1 MPQWVETNGS
11 RSATI
16 HRKGKKAESTLTK
29 TFRAFGY
36 SDDGSLHAAANTKF
50 TSERF
55 VQIGDYQ
62 MMVESYSVSHVAD
75 DVWDVTVNYVKT
87 GADDDNPLR
96 RTRSFDTGGATAHMT
111 QAIPS
116 STYPTGEQRFPPA
129 APDQKGAIG
138 VDGERVAGIDIVT
151 PALTWTE
158 SYDVP
163 SAYVTAAYIKALA
176 ELTGTVNNAAFK
188 TFAAGEVLFVG
199 CSGSQEWDGEKGDGP
214 WNLSYKFTAS
224 GNCGPGQTYP
234 ALTIGDV
241 TGVEKDGHDFLWI
254 TYEPK
259 VDTSSLKVLRVP
271 KFVYVNKVYRRSNFS
286 RLGIG

>member
-1 MPQWVETNGS
+1 MPQFIETNGS

-16 HRKGKKAESTLTK
+16 QRKGKKAESTYTK

-36 SDDGSLHAAANTKF
+36 TDDTALHTAADSKF
-50 TSERF
+50 TAERF
-55 VQIGDYQ
+55 FQIGDYQ
-62 MMVESYSVSHVAD
+62 FMVESYSVSHVAD
-75 DVWDVTVNYVKT
+75 DVWDVSATYVKT

-96 RTRSFDTGGATAHMT
+96 RARSFDTGGATAHMT

-116 STYPTGEQRFPPA
+116 DTYPTGEHRFPPA

-138 VDGERVAGIDIVT
+138 VDGEKVAGVDVVT
-151 PALTWTE
+151 PMLSWTE

-163 SAYVTAAYIKALA
+163 STYVTAAYIKTLA

-188 TFAAGEVLFVG
+188 SFAAGEVLFVG
-199 CSGSQEWDGEKGDGP
+199 CSGSQEWDEEKGDGP

-224 GNCGPGQTYP
+224 GNCGEGGTYP
-234 ALTIGDV
+234 ALKLGDV
-241 TGVEKDGHDFLWI
+241 SGIQKDGHDFLWI

-259 VDTSSLKVLRVP
+259 ADATTASLLRVP
-271 KFVYVNKVYRRSNFS
+271 KYVYVNKVYRRTNFAS
-286 RLGIG
+286 LGIG

>member
-1 MPQWVETNGS
+1 MGQFLETNGS

-36 SDDGSLHAAANTKF
+36 SDDTALHQEANRKF
-50 TSERF
+50 TSEKF

-62 MMVESYSVSHVAD
+62 MMVESYSVSHIAD
-75 DVWDVTVNYVKT
+75 DVWDVSVNYVKT

-116 STYPTGEQRFPPA
+116 ATFATGEQRFPPA
-129 APDQKGAIG
+129 APDQKGAIC
-138 VDGERVAGIDIVT
+138 VDGERVTGIDIVT

-163 SAYVTAAYIKALA
+163 STYVTATYIKTLA
-176 ELTGTVNNAAFK
+176 ELTGTVNNAIFK
-188 TFAAGEVLFVG
+188 SFAAGEVLFVG
-199 CSGSQEWDGEKGDGP
+199 CSGSQEWDSEKGDGP

-224 GNCGPGQTYP
+224 GNCGPSKTYP
-234 ALTIGDV
+234 ALTLGDV

-254 TYEPK
+254 TYEAK
-259 VDTSSLKVLRVP
+259 VDSTTNKLLRVP
-271 KFVYVNKVYRRSNFS
+271 KYVYVDKVYRRASFS